1 MNREISANIIEPLV
15 WDTIR
20 KLLLEPAMLK
30 EGYEQALEHE
40 KTNHSRQM
48 VLKEKLQKSIGR
60 IELRLQNLTR
70 AYTDPDIGMSK
81 TEYVSQRK
89 QIELELKTIGERMQ
103 EIEEALLTLP
113 TPEEY
118 ATIERFAEEVR
129 MRIDDE
135 NWEPTPENKRK
146 ILDLLNVQVWIT
158 KDNKFKVTGWFGESN
173 SVSYKM
179 RSHSA
184 RLVRKRA
191 GMSPGFHLHR
201 CRCLA

>member
-1 MNREISANIIEPLV
+1 
-15 WDTIR
+15 
-20 KLLLEPAMLK
+20 
-30 EGYEQALEHE
+30 
-40 KTNHSRQM
+40 
-48 VLKEKLQKSIGR
+48 
-60 IELRLQNLTR
+60 
-70 AYTDPDIGMSK
+70 
-81 TEYVSQRK
+81 
-89 QIELELKTIGERMQ
+89 MQ

-158 KDNKFKVTGWFGESN
+158 KDYKFKVTGWFGESD

-179 RSHSA
+179 RLRSA
-184 RLVRKRA
+184 PQARKHA
-191 GMSPGFHLHR
+191 GKSPGSRPHQAGYQR
-201 CRCLA
+201 